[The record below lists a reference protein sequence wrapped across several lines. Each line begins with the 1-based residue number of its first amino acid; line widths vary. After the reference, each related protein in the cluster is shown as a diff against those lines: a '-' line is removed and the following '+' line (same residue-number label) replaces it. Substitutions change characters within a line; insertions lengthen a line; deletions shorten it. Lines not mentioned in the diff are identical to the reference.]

1 MRQHYNTKRNAGQ
14 RRPAQVGPT
23 PPLNNH
29 MPKAWR
35 HANPKDGPN
44 DIGESGPGLVVAIR
58 EWIQENLER
67 MRDFLSRLS
76 LSNLQPGRTR
86 WGPPWQWKR
95 IEDEGPP
102 GVGPPGGK
110 KDGAGKSYARQTG
123 TTAYSAGTQS
133 VNRRK
138 GSTQPVCKEVKRIG
152 MPKVRSQAMR
162 LRSPRSETT
171 RALCLLNR
179 LRAHAHSDDATEAI
193 NERHGGGELRR
204 QDRDEYGSSGLR
216 IQRWV
221 SALPMGMV
229 IGSGKRGEYLS
240 PSLSPLK
247 ERG

>member
-1 MRQHYNTKRNAGQ
+1 MKQHYNTKSNAGQ

-23 PPLNNH
+23 PPLNDH
-29 MPKAWR
+29 IAKGWR
-35 HANPKDGPN
+35 QANPKDGQN
-44 DIGESGPGLVVAIR
+44 HIGESGPGLVVAIR

-102 GVGPPGGK
+102 GVGPPDGE
-110 KDGAGKSYARQTG
+110 KDSAARQPA
-123 TTAYSAGTQS
+123 TTAYSAGTKS

-138 GSTQPVCKEVKRIG
+138 GTTQSVCKTVKRIG

-193 NERHGGGELRR
+193 NERHGDGALRS